1 MRTIK
6 RMFRKRIA
14 MDLGTA
20 NTLVMVRSQGIVLN
34 EPSVVAVENSDGR
47 VLAVGRAAKSYI
59 GRTPQNISAIRPL
72 RDGVIADFDMASEL
86 IAYFLREVIGGRS
99 LVKPDVVICV
109 PAQITDVE
117 RRSVAEAALQAG
129 AREVRL
135 LEEPLAAALGAGL
148 PVGEPVGNMVVDIG
162 GGTTDVAVVSLSSM
176 VAACSLRVAGDVLNQ
191 AVQRCLQDTF
201 RMVVGENMAEKIKIT
216 IGAVEPLPE
225 ELAMDVSGKDSRTG
239 SPKTVRVTDGHIR
252 EALQEAVTPILG
264 AIRQVLEKTPPE
276 LGGDIISRGILLT
289 GGGSLLKGL
298 DARIARETG
307 LTVHLDDNP
316 LTTVLRG
323 AGVTLENPEAYK
335 HMFIL

>member
-1 MRTIK
+1 
-6 RMFRKRIA
+6 

>member
-1 MRTIK
+1 
-6 RMFRKRIA
+6 MFRKRIA

-59 GRTPQNISAIRPL
+59 GRTPQNISAVRPL

-99 LVKPDVVICV
+99 LTMKPDVVICV
-109 PAQITDVE
+109 PVQITEVE

-129 AREVRL
+129 AREIRL

-148 PVGEPVGNMVVDIG
+148 PVDEPVGNMVVDIG

-176 VAACSLRVAGDVLNQ
+176 VAARSLRVAGDALNQ
-191 AVQRCLQDTF
+191 AVQRYLQDAF
-201 RMVVGENMAEKIKIT
+201 QMMVGENMAEKIKMT
-216 IGAVEPLPE
+216 VGAVEPLPE
-225 ELAMDVSGKDSRTG
+225 DLVMDVSGKDTRTG

-252 EALQEAVTPILG
+252 EALQDAVTPILG
-264 AIRQVLEKTPPE
+264 AVRQVLEKTPPE

-298 DARIARETG
+298 DMRIARETG
-307 LTVHLDDNP
+307 IAVRLDDNP

-323 AGVTLENPEAYK
+323 AGVTLEDPEAYK

>member
-1 MRTIK
+1 
-6 RMFRKRIA
+6 MFRKRIA